1 MSMAEKKSN
10 SWVDHVK
17 KYKIDNNCSYADAM
31 KLAKD
36 TYVKTTKTKV
46 KPAKADDNV
55 NDETPT
61 PVETPD
67 NEEVST
73 IEEPIRKKR
82 VYKKRIPKSVKP
94 E

>member
-1 MSMAEKKSN
+1 MAAKKSN

-36 TYVKTTKTKV
+36 SYVKTTKIKND
-46 KPAKADDNV
+46 KPAIADEIV

-61 PVETPD
+61 PEETPV

-82 VYKKRIPKSVKP
+82 VYKKRVPKSVKP